1 MRRMY
6 FGYPVKLVLEYGLVF
21 GNVHGAVALGGNDG
35 FICLFVFLL
44 LLLLFFGH
52 LFVALLLGLLIFTLI
67 GDAQVGAGWRGRCAG
82 VRSGAG
88 SQRWRR
94 CGVRVGCG
102 SL

>member
-1 MRRMY
+1 MRWVY
-6 FGYPVKLVLEYGLVF
+6 FGYPVKLVLKYGLVL
-21 GNVHGAVALGGNDG
+21 GNVHGTVALGGNDG

-52 LFVALLLGLLIFTLI
+52 LFVALLPGLLVFTLI

-82 VRSGAG
+82 VRSGAS

-94 CGVRVGCG
+94 CGSRVGG
-102 SL
+102 WSL